1 MYERV
6 QRLHAEE
13 HKAVLASVQEL
24 TETLSA
30 ESRLRDQEAARRQE
44 AQDQLRDVRSAAD
57 KLRVQVRREEAFVL
71 LCFVSFCCVL
81 LCFALF
87 CFALLCFG
95 RKTLLFLYAYL
106 WYLEVLL
113 HWVAIV
119 MTLSHCYVHL
129 TVKNCAGGRAETAAE
144 PGGAPA
150 RVRPVGPEVQSTGG
164 AGRAH
169 RPDADAHP
177 HQQGA

>member
-71 LCFVSFCCVL
+71 LCFALF
-81 LCFALF
+81 CFALF
-87 CFALLCFG
+87 CFVLLCFVLVARPSCSCMRIYG
-95 RKTLLFLYAYL
+95 IWKYCYIGLPLL
-106 WYLEVLL
+106 
-113 HWVAIV
+113 
-119 MTLSHCYVHL
+119 
-129 TVKNCAGGRAETAAE
+129 
-144 PGGAPA
+144 
-150 RVRPVGPEVQSTGG
+150 
-164 AGRAH
+164 
-169 RPDADAHP
+169 
-177 HQQGA
+177 